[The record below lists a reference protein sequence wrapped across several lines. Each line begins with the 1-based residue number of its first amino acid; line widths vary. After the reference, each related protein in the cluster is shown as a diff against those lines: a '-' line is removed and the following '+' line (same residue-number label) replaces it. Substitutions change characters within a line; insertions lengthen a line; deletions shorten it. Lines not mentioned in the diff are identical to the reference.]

1 MGIISGRYLDQ
12 LERQDG
18 RWGIRRRVVIS
29 DWTRNHLDGPEWE
42 YTSERSGY
50 VGGRRGQADMS
61 YEFFS

>member
-12 LERQDG
+12 LER
-18 RWGIRRRVVIS
+18 S